1 MNKLAKKSTVNVNR
15 APFLYGVDMATGL
28 DATVTCSLNKPR
40 HFQDIAE
47 SILCKKDDQQ
57 KICEMVSAIT
67 GLAILNHDVIHI
79 HVDYVAHTQWLA
91 IEVYPGKTVYR
102 GHPAPIF
109 RERISLKRDNPVEQ
123 LKTLEDKLIDL
134 IAEAKDNAMG
144 AC

>member
-1 MNKLAKKSTVNVNR
+1 MNKLAKKSTVNINR
-15 APFLYGVDMATGL
+15 APFLYGVDMAVGL
-28 DATVTCSLNKPR
+28 DETVISSLNKSR
-40 HFQDIAE
+40 HFPVITE

-79 HVDYVAHTQWLA
+79 HVDYAAHIQSLA
-91 IEVYPGKTVYR
+91 IEVYPAQTVYR
-102 GHPAPIF
+102 GHPAATF
-109 RERISLKRDNPVEQ
+109 RQRISFRRDNPLEQ

-134 IAEAKDNAMG
+134 IAEAKDNAIG